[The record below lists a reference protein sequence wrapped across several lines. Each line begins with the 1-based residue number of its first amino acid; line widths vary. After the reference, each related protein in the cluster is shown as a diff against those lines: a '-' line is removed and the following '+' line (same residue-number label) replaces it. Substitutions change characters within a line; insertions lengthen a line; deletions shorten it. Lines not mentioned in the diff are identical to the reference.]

1 MRASFSTLFTFGPHL
16 YPKILNTVRSAVHI
30 YMPNLDRN
38 LIGVQNRKRTVIY
51 Q

>member
-1 MRASFSTLFTFGPHL
+1 MRASFSTLFPFGPHL
-16 YPKILNTVRSAVHI
+16 YPKILNTEPVHI